1 MVLSIA
7 SVLAMGLLGVGV
19 AAGAALLVAVALTGL
34 VLVAVVNA
42 ITLLGRLLDAFDD

>member
-19 AAGAALLVAVALTGL
+19 VAGIALLIALALASLAVVAVD
-34 VLVAVVNA
+34 NA
-42 ITLLGRLLDAFDD
+42 ITVLGRLLDTLED